1 MAATTPLR
9 RQYLDIKK
17 RYADAILFFRLGD
30 FYEMFDDDAVSA
42 SEILQIV
49 LTGREMGKGNRV
61 SMCGVP
67 YHAAET
73 YAARLLDAGHKVA
86 ICDQV
91 GEPGSGL
98 VERAV
103 TQVITPGTKVE
114 DGMLR
119 PERNNYLA
127 AVVTTE
133 DRLGLA
139 FADITTGEFAGAS
152 FAGDDGL
159 LRLRREL
166 ARLNA
171 AEVLVPDALLG
182 ELSGGGAHVSPA
194 PPPRGRHVTTMATAP
209 SVSGASWMPQV

>member
-98 VERAV
+98 V
-103 TQVITPGTKVE
+103 
-114 DGMLR
+114 
-119 PERNNYLA
+119 
-127 AVVTTE
+127 
-133 DRLGLA
+133 
-139 FADITTGEFAGAS
+139 
-152 FAGDDGL
+152 
-159 LRLRREL
+159 
-166 ARLNA
+166 
-171 AEVLVPDALLG
+171 
-182 ELSGGGAHVSPA
+182 
-194 PPPRGRHVTTMATAP
+194 
-209 SVSGASWMPQV
+209 